1 MQRMREVLIA
11 DDDAGLRQSLKL
23 ALEAAG
29 YHVRLAAHG
38 GEAFDLQSETP
49 ADILITDIFMP
60 ETDGFEAIDRFRK
73 KFPATKIVAMSG
85 DAKRAKLEYLPV
97 AAMIGVD
104 ATLKKPFKLHELLQT
119 LKSLDAPA

>member
-1 MQRMREVLIA
+1 MHEVLIA

-29 YHVRLAAHG
+29 YHVRVAAHG
-38 GEAFDLQSETP
+38 GEALALQSDSP

-60 ETDGFEAIDRFRK
+60 ETDGFEAIDRFRQ
-73 KFPATKIVAMSG
+73 KFPATKIVVMSG
-85 DAKRAKLEYLPV
+85 NAKRAKLEYLPI

-104 ATLKKPFKLHELLQT
+104 ATLKKPFRAAELLQT
-119 LKSLDAPA
+119 LRSLEV